1 MMAQYRRIKQEHRN
15 DILFFRLGD
24 FYEMFAE
31 DAVEVSSLL
40 NLTLTSRNGQPMCGI
55 PYHAARSYIARLL
68 KIGKKVAI
76 CEQLSL
82 PGPGKGI
89 ADRRVIEVITPGT
102 TVDEDFLEKGN
113 SNYLAAVARTR
124 DIISFAYVEAST
136 GDFRACC
143 FPLAAAEDRLRKELE
158 RTQPKEIIVQESLLE
173 EHEEVALVI
182 ADRPSLVVNR
192 WPDWLFDS
200 DRARERLSAQFG
212 TSNLKGFGLDAGAP
226 EILAAGALLS
236 YLDDTSKSL
245 LPHVREIRTYSES
258 EFLSLDESTQRNLE
272 LVRNMRDGD
281 VRFSLLETLDETR
294 TAMGARL
301 LKRRIL
307 HPLVDPAAIAQ
318 RLDAVDT
325 LYRAQGKLAA
335 LREMLSR
342 SFDLERLCARVA
354 MDRAH
359 GKDLVAVRDSLAV
372 FEQVE
377 ELVASLDAGGTLDGD
392 DARSLDADGSAAL
405 RELRQ
410 TLFLSIADDPSILL
424 TEGNL
429 IKDGYDA
436 ELDALKRLKN
446 DGHGAL
452 EAYLQEEREATG
464 IQSLKI
470 RYNRLIGYFFE
481 VTRTNAG
488 AIPSHFIR
496 RQSMAGAERFTT
508 DRLVSL
514 ELELNS
520 AADNVVEL
528 EKRLFLEIR
537 EKAKASV
544 PLLLAAARR
553 LAALDVT
560 QSLARAATVR
570 AWTRPSVD
578 SSYRLRIIE
587 GRHPVVEAHIPR
599 GDFVPNDLHLDAAS
613 GPGSE
618 EGALPVSFAL
628 ITGPNMAGKSTYLRQ
643 AALIILMAQ
652 IGSFVPAREAEIG
665 VVDKIFCRVGASDN
679 LARGESTF
687 LVEMNE
693 TAHILRSAGPRSLV
707 VMDEVGR
714 GTGTSDGLSI
724 AWAVCEDLLD
734 QIRCRTLFATH
745 YHELSRIV
753 HPRLA
758 NRSMDVAEQD
768 GEIVFLKRL
777 KEGATAESY
786 GLHVARLAGIPDRVL
801 DRAKAMLE
809 IVRRSE
815 STLPSSVSSAS
826 AASPALRSPEDLGA
840 LRVKAEVEA
849 LDLDRTTP
857 LEALELMYRWRKILA
872 STKTGRGTKRLEGPE
887 LF

>member
-1 MMAQYRRIKQEHRN
+1 MMAQYRRIKQDHRD

-24 FYEMFAE
+24 FYEMFSE

-68 KIGKKVAI
+68 KIGKKIAI
-76 CEQLSL
+76 CEQISL

-102 TVDEDFLEKGN
+102 TVDEDFLEKGT
-113 SNYLAAVARTR
+113 SNYLAAVARVK
-124 DIISFAYVEAST
+124 DSISFAYVEAST
-136 GDFRACC
+136 GDFRACS
-143 FPLAAAEDRLRKELE
+143 FPLSAAGERLRKELE
-158 RTQPKEIIVQESLLE
+158 RTQPKEIIVQESLIE
-173 EHEEVALVI
+173 EFEEVARVVG
-182 ADRPSLVVNR
+182 DRPSLVVNR
-192 WPDWLFDS
+192 WPDWLFDAE
-200 DRARERLSAQFG
+200 RAAARLLSQFD
-212 TSNLKGFGLDAGAP
+212 TANLKGFGLDDSSP
-226 EILAAGALLS
+226 EIVAAGALLS

-258 EFLSLDESTQRNLE
+258 EFLSLDEATQRNLE

-281 VRFSLLETLDETR
+281 VRFSLLETLDETK

-301 LKRRIL
+301 LKRRLL
-307 HPLVDPAAIAQ
+307 HPLVDPEAIGR
-318 RLDAVDT
+318 RLEAVDT
-325 LYRAQGKLAA
+325 LYRSQGKLAA
-335 LREMLSR
+335 LREILAR

-359 GKDLVAVRDSLAV
+359 GKDLVAVRDSLSA
-372 FEQVE
+372 FEQAE
-377 ELVASLDAGGTLDGD
+377 EVVASLERAGTLDGD
-392 DARSLDADGSAAL
+392 DARALNGTEASAL
-405 RELRQ
+405 KELR
-410 TLFLSIADDPSILL
+410 LLLARAIADDPSILL

-436 ELDALKRLKN
+436 ELDSLKRLKN

-452 EAYLQEEREATG
+452 EDYLREEREATG

-481 VTRTNAG
+481 VTRANA
-488 AIPSHFIR
+488 ASIPTHFIR
-496 RQSMAGAERFTT
+496 RQSMSGAERFTT
-508 DRLVSL
+508 DRLIAL
-514 ELELNS
+514 ETELNG
-520 AADNVVEL
+520 AADKVIEL
-528 EKRLFLEIR
+528 EKRLFIEIR
-537 EKAKASV
+537 DRAKSAV
-544 PLLLAAARR
+544 PLLLAAAHRI
-553 LAALDVT
+553 AALDAT

-578 SSYRLRIIE
+578 SSYRLRIVE
-587 GRHPVVEAHIPR
+587 GRHPVVEAHLPR
-599 GDFVPNDLHLDAAS
+599 GDFVPNDLDLDATPAEPAAARA
-613 GPGSE
+613 G
-618 EGALPVSFAL
+618 PVSFAL

-643 AALIILMAQ
+643 AALIVLMAQ

-665 VVDKIFCRVGASDN
+665 IVDKIFCRVGASDN

-693 TAHILRSAGPRSLV
+693 TAHILRTAGARSFV

-724 AWAVCEDLLD
+724 AWAVCEDLLVE
-734 QIRCRTLFATH
+734 IRCRTLFATH

-758 NRSMDVAEQD
+758 NRSMEVAEKD

-777 KEGATAESY
+777 REGATAESY

-801 DRAKAMLE
+801 DRARAVLE
-809 IVRRSE
+809 TVRRSE
-815 STLPSSVSSAS
+815 SALPASLSVSRTQSQAVPADN
-826 AASPALRSPEDLGA
+826 AASRI
-840 LRVKAEVEA
+840 RAE
-849 LDLDRTTP
+849 LDGLDPDGMTP
-857 LEALELMYRWRKILA
+857 LEALELLHRWKSRIPA
-872 STKTGRGTKRLEGPE
+872 SRPSRAMKRDEGPE